1 MTPLSDA
8 VVVELRQPD
17 LHPLAARLR
26 QAALGCTIHTHGPVN
41 ALGALI
47 EADRAGEVEATVVVD
62 QVLDRCRA
70 RLATVTGLDAA
81 RELRLIEVLTV
92 FRKGLEG

>member
-1 MTPLSDA
+1 MSDA

-41 ALGALI
+41 AMAAII
-47 EADRAGEVEATVVVD
+47 EADRAGDCDAVTVVD
-62 QVLDRCRA
+62 QVLDRCRG
-70 RLATVTGLDAA
+70 RLSTVTGLDAA
-81 RELRLIEVLTV
+81 RELRLIEVLSV

>member
-1 MTPLSDA
+1 M
-8 VVVELRQPD
+8 VEIGAAQ

-41 ALGALI
+41 AFAAII
-47 EADRAGEVEATVVVD
+47 EADRAGEVDGESVVD
-62 QVLDRCRA
+62 AVLERCHA
-70 RLATVTGLDAA
+70 RLDTATGLDAA

-92 FRKGLEG
+92 FKAGMRACHGRA

>member
-1 MTPLSDA
+1 M
-8 VVVELRQPD
+8 VELGSVQ

-41 ALGALI
+41 ALAAII
-47 EADRAGEVEATVVVD
+47 EADRAGDANAADVID
-62 QVLDRCRA
+62 QVLDRCRW
-70 RLATVTGLDAA
+70 RLGHVTDPLDTA

-92 FRKGLEG
+92 FRRGLDP